1 MMKQRCKT
9 LPARVLAVVLSLV
22 MLLGSLPVSAA
33 ESRFLSFQVESVS
46 ENGSKT
52 ESREAAYVVGQ
63 ELYVSTNF
71 LAKYTLFYYNGDTHA
86 FVRRGQEANSK
97 FGRVE
102 INPDS
107 QKATVYMNPF
117 SSKEYTLHGV
127 YTFGQTTFLPL
138 DQMAAYLKCSLTIK
152 DDVMRVVNSGY
163 SLVDAEYAMSKIQ
176 SKSDLLRYDVGN
188 IVDDIFGGSE
198 MLFKLS
204 GILGYFGSTVFER
217 RISKLDFI
225 FHTGDIKEYESFLDK
240 CVTDNQAYM
249 DALTSGDDLI
259 NRFSTVAGLN
269 KDVHDTSKKLADLTS
284 IITDVTQPL
293 KEDNLSASLLWKD
306 ASDWNTAFSDLSK
319 ITQFADYYL
328 KLGSMCEDNQN
339 MLAQFGDRQLKSDT
353 DFPFR
358 VALLKVKSRY
368 GGSTVSNIM
377 AQVGQQLIKY
387 GADDAVKT
395 ALKKAASD
403 AVLSELAIATTTM
416 DVITKVCRAAGCDIA
431 SDANYSIMLDLAV
444 RTMLFNDFNDLD
456 NTLRH
461 TNESQTENYRQA
473 AIFYLI
479 ACKQTFDA
487 ANKLAA
493 KYDMSATYYKNRIK
507 TINTVLSLYY
517 LAIQSKHFDN
527 FAEMEE
533 NITNNQQE
541 IRDAGLL
548 QSGKTVSQD
557 EALQIDASADDDLQK
572 RQWNAQN
579 GELDYS
585 TDGHYIYTKFARQ
598 DENYRLYYSLILGD
612 ASGSEKVLTEC
623 TEGFVFA
630 GDRVYYCNAGGL
642 YSCNLEGG
650 DQRKEMRFFYDY
662 KNDYYYTHLIP
673 LPNHQILCDT
683 EIADGAGGTAQLLIY
698 DTENS
703 KSTKIGS
710 LKMDGYCSF
719 YTHGDD
725 LYMSGYGYDGGRTD
739 GTLFKYSLS
748 TADMEVID
756 VDVFVKDFN
765 GIFGDIAYFTDSER
779 GGKIN
784 IYKLDLT
791 KNEGFTSF
799 SVYDDDES
807 MHDILIYRDQVFIT
821 SGTGAGDGFAVWNG
835 KEFDYK
841 DPGISEHGLLSEY
854 GGMEFLGSKLVGMT
868 WNGIDNS
875 DDKITQL
882 YDLQ

>member
-33 ESRFLSFQVESVS
+33 ESRFLSFQMESVS

-71 LAKYTLFYYNGDTHA
+71 LAKYTLFYYNSDAHA

-107 QKATVYMNPF
+107 KKATVYMNPF

-176 SKSDLLRYDVGN
+176 GKSDLLRYDVGN
-188 IVDDIFGGSE
+188 IVDDIFAGSE

-284 IITDVTQPL
+284 VITDVTQPL

-339 MLAQFGDRQLKSDT
+339 MLAQFGDRQLKSDA

-377 AQVGQQLIKY
+377 GQVGQQLIKY

-395 ALKKAASD
+395 ALKKAAGD
-403 AVLSELAIATTTM
+403 AVLSKLSIVTTTM

-444 RTMLFNDFNDLD
+444 RTMLFNDFTDLD

-517 LAIQSKHFDN
+517 LAIQSKHFDH
-527 FAEMEE
+527 FDALDQ

-557 EALQIDASADDDLQK
+557 QALQIDASADDDLQK

-579 GELDYS
+579 AGLDYT

-598 DENYRLYYSLILGD
+598 DENYRYYYSLILGD

-623 TEGFVFA
+623 TEGFVFV
-630 GDRVYYCNAGGL
+630 GDRVYYCNVGGL
-642 YSCNLEGG
+642 YSCNLDGG

-662 KNDYYYTHLIP
+662 KNDYCYTQLIP

-807 MHDILIYRDQVFIT
+807 LHDILIYRDQVFIT

-835 KEFDYK
+835 KKFDNE
-841 DPGISEHGLLSEY
+841 DPGIFEHGLLSEHC
-854 GGMEFLGSKLVGMT
+854 GMAFLGSKLVGMS

>member
-71 LAKYTLFYYNGDTHA
+71 LAKYTLFYYNSDAHA

-107 QKATVYMNPF
+107 KKATVYMNPF

-176 SKSDLLRYDVGN
+176 GKSDLLRYDVGN
-188 IVDDIFGGSE
+188 IVDDIFAGSE

-284 IITDVTQPL
+284 VITDVTQPL

-339 MLAQFGDRQLKSDT
+339 MLAQFGDRQLKSDA

-377 AQVGQQLIKY
+377 GQVGQQLIKY

-395 ALKKAASD
+395 ALKKAAGD
-403 AVLSELAIATTTM
+403 AVLSKLSIVTTTM

-517 LAIQSKHFDN
+517 LAIQSKHFDH
-527 FAEMEE
+527 FDALDQ

-557 EALQIDASADDDLQK
+557 QALQIDASADDDLQK

-579 GELDYS
+579 AGLDYT

-598 DENYRLYYSLILGD
+598 DENYRYYYSLILGD

-623 TEGFVFA
+623 TEGFVFV
-630 GDRVYYCNAGGL
+630 GDRVYYCNVGGL
-642 YSCNLEGG
+642 YSCNLDGG

-662 KNDYYYTHLIP
+662 KNDYCYTQLIP

-807 MHDILIYRDQVFIT
+807 LHDILIYRDQVFIT

>member
-33 ESRFLSFQVESVS
+33 ESRFLSFQVEWVS

-138 DQMAAYLKCSLTIK
+138 NQMAAYLKCSLTIK

-188 IVDDIFGGSE
+188 IVDDIFDGSE

-377 AQVGQQLIKY
+377 GQVGQQLIKY

-403 AVLSELAIATTTM
+403 AVLSELAIVTTTM

-479 ACKQTFDA
+479 ACKQPFDA

-533 NITNNQQE
+533 NIANNQQE

-598 DENYRLYYSLILGD
+598 DENYKLYYSLILGD
-612 ASGSEKVLTEC
+612 ASGSEKVLAEC
-623 TEGFVFA
+623 TEGFVFV

-642 YSCNLEGG
+642 FSCNLDGG

>member
-117 SSKEYTLHGV
+117 SSKDYTLHGV

-188 IVDDIFGGSE
+188 IVDDIFDGSE

-259 NRFSTVAGLN
+259 NRFNTVAGLN

-377 AQVGQQLIKY
+377 GQVGQQLIKY
-387 GADDAVKT
+387 GAEDAVKT

-403 AVLSELAIATTTM
+403 AVLSELSIATTTM

-533 NITNNQQE
+533 NIADNQQE

-557 EALQIDASADDDLQK
+557 EALQIDTSADDDLQK

-765 GIFGDIAYFTDSER
+765 GIFGDVAYFTDSER

>member
-33 ESRFLSFQVESVS
+33 ESRFLSLQVESVS

-138 DQMAAYLKCSLTIK
+138 NQMAAYLKCSLTIK

-188 IVDDIFGGSE
+188 IVDDIFDGSE

-377 AQVGQQLIKY
+377 GQVGQQLIKY

-403 AVLSELAIATTTM
+403 AVLSELAIVTTTM

-479 ACKQTFDA
+479 ACKQPFDA

-533 NITNNQQE
+533 NIANNQQE

-598 DENYRLYYSLILGD
+598 DENYKLYYSLILGD
-612 ASGSEKVLTEC
+612 ASGSEKVLAEC
-623 TEGFVFA
+623 TEGFVFV

-642 YSCNLEGG
+642 FSCNLDGG

>member
-1 MMKQRCKT
+1 
-9 LPARVLAVVLSLV
+9 
-22 MLLGSLPVSAA
+22 
-33 ESRFLSFQVESVS
+33 
-46 ENGSKT
+46 
-52 ESREAAYVVGQ
+52 
-63 ELYVSTNF
+63 
-71 LAKYTLFYYNGDTHA
+71 
-86 FVRRGQEANSK
+86 
-97 FGRVE
+97 
-102 INPDS
+102 
-107 QKATVYMNPF
+107 
-117 SSKEYTLHGV
+117 
-127 YTFGQTTFLPL
+127 
-138 DQMAAYLKCSLTIK
+138 
-152 DDVMRVVNSGY
+152 
-163 SLVDAEYAMSKIQ
+163 
-176 SKSDLLRYDVGN
+176 
-188 IVDDIFGGSE
+188 
-198 MLFKLS
+198 
-204 GILGYFGSTVFER
+204 
-217 RISKLDFI
+217 
-225 FHTGDIKEYESFLDK
+225 
-240 CVTDNQAYM
+240 
-249 DALTSGDDLI
+249 
-259 NRFSTVAGLN
+259 
-269 KDVHDTSKKLADLTS
+269 
-284 IITDVTQPL
+284 
-293 KEDNLSASLLWKD
+293 
-306 ASDWNTAFSDLSK
+306 
-319 ITQFADYYL
+319 
-328 KLGSMCEDNQN
+328 
-339 MLAQFGDRQLKSDT
+339 
-353 DFPFR
+353 
-358 VALLKVKSRY
+358 
-368 GGSTVSNIM
+368 
-377 AQVGQQLIKY
+377 
-387 GADDAVKT
+387 
-395 ALKKAASD
+395 
-403 AVLSELAIATTTM
+403 
-416 DVITKVCRAAGCDIA
+416 
-431 SDANYSIMLDLAV
+431 MLDLAV

-517 LAIQSKHFDN
+517 LAIQSKHFDH
-527 FAEMEE
+527 FDALDQ

-557 EALQIDASADDDLQK
+557 QALQIDASADDDLQK

-579 GELDYS
+579 AGLDYT

-598 DENYRLYYSLILGD
+598 DENYRYYYSLILGD

-623 TEGFVFA
+623 TEGFVFV
-630 GDRVYYCNAGGL
+630 GDRVYYCNVGGL
-642 YSCNLEGG
+642 YSCNLDGG

-662 KNDYYYTHLIP
+662 KNDYCYTQLIP

-807 MHDILIYRDQVFIT
+807 LHDILIYRDQVFIT

-835 KEFDYK
+835 KKFDNE
-841 DPGISEHGLLSEY
+841 DPGIFEHGLLSEHC
-854 GGMEFLGSKLVGMT
+854 GMAFLGSKLVGMS

>member
-71 LAKYTLFYYNGDTHA
+71 LAKYTLFYYNSDAHA

-107 QKATVYMNPF
+107 KKATVYMNPF

-176 SKSDLLRYDVGN
+176 GKSDLLRYDVGN
-188 IVDDIFGGSE
+188 IVDDIFAGSE

-339 MLAQFGDRQLKSDT
+339 MLVQFGDRQLKSDA

-377 AQVGQQLIKY
+377 GQVGQQLIKY

-395 ALKKAASD
+395 ALKKAAGD
-403 AVLSELAIATTTM
+403 AVLSELSIVTTTM

-533 NITNNQQE
+533 NIANNQQE

-557 EALQIDASADDDLQK
+557 EALQIDSSADDDLQK

-579 GELDYS
+579 GKLDYS

-642 YSCNLEGG
+642 FSCNLDGG

-765 GIFGDIAYFTDSER
+765 GIFGDIAYFTEYER

-841 DPGISEHGLLSEY
+841 DPGISEHSLLSEY

>member
-9 LPARVLAVVLSLV
+9 LSARVLAVVLSLV

-138 DQMAAYLKCSLTIK
+138 NQMAAYLKCSLTIK

-188 IVDDIFGGSE
+188 IVDDIFDGSE

-293 KEDNLSASLLWKD
+293 KEENLSASLLWKD

-328 KLGSMCEDNQN
+328 KLGSMCEDNQY

-377 AQVGQQLIKY
+377 GQVGQQLIKY

-527 FAEMEE
+527 FAELEE
-533 NITNNQQE
+533 NIANNQQE

-557 EALQIDASADDDLQK
+557 EALQIDTSADDDLQK

-598 DENYRLYYSLILGD
+598 DENYRFYYSLILGD

-623 TEGFVFA
+623 TEGFVFV

-642 YSCNLEGG
+642 FSCNLDGG

-683 EIADGAGGTAQLLIY
+683 EIADGDGGTAQLLIY

-739 GTLFKYSLS
+739 GTLFKYSLL

-799 SVYDDDES
+799 SVYNDDES

>member
-138 DQMAAYLKCSLTIK
+138 NQMAAYLKCSLTIK

-188 IVDDIFGGSE
+188 IVDDIFDGSE

-377 AQVGQQLIKY
+377 GQVGQQLIKY
-387 GADDAVKT
+387 GAEDAVKT
-395 ALKKAASD
+395 ALKKVASD
-403 AVLSELAIATTTM
+403 AVLSQLAIATTTM

-533 NITNNQQE
+533 NIANNQQE

-557 EALQIDASADDDLQK
+557 EALQIDTSADDDLQK

-598 DENYRLYYSLILGD
+598 DENYKLYYSLILGD

-642 YSCNLEGG
+642 YSCNLDGG

-662 KNDYYYTHLIP
+662 KNDYCYTQLIP
-673 LPNHQILCDT
+673 LPNHQILCVT
-683 EIADGAGGTAQLLIY
+683 GIADAAGGTAQLLIY

>member
-1 MMKQRCKT
+1 MMEQRCKT

-138 DQMAAYLKCSLTIK
+138 NQMAAYLKCSLTIK

-188 IVDDIFGGSE
+188 IVDDIFDGSE

-377 AQVGQQLIKY
+377 GQVGQQLIKY

-403 AVLSELAIATTTM
+403 AVLSELAIVTTTM

-527 FAEMEE
+527 FAELEE
-533 NITNNQQE
+533 NIANNQQE

-557 EALQIDASADDDLQK
+557 EALQIDTSADDDLQK

-725 LYMSGYGYDGGRTD
+725 LYMFGYGYDGGRTD

>member
-1 MMKQRCKT
+1 M
-9 LPARVLAVVLSLV
+9 

-71 LAKYTLFYYNGDTHA
+71 LAKYTLFYYNSDTHA

-107 QKATVYMNPF
+107 KKATVYMNPF

-176 SKSDLLRYDVGN
+176 GKSDLLRYDVGN
-188 IVDDIFGGSE
+188 IVDDIFAGSE

-339 MLAQFGDRQLKSDT
+339 MLAQFGDRQLKSGG

-358 VALLKVKSRY
+358 AALFKVKSRY

-377 AQVGQQLIKY
+377 GQVGQQLIKY

-395 ALKKAASD
+395 ALKKAAGD
-403 AVLSELAIATTTM
+403 AVLSELSIVTTTM

-461 TNESQTENYRQA
+461 SNESQTENYRQA

-517 LAIQSKHFDN
+517 LAVQSKHFDS

-533 NITNNQQE
+533 NIANNQQE

-642 YSCNLEGG
+642 YSCNLDGG

>member
-33 ESRFLSFQVESVS
+33 ESRFLSFQMESVS

-71 LAKYTLFYYNGDTHA
+71 LAKYTLFYYNSDAHA

-107 QKATVYMNPF
+107 KKATVYMNPF

-176 SKSDLLRYDVGN
+176 GKSDLLRYDVGN
-188 IVDDIFGGSE
+188 IVDDIFAGSE

-284 IITDVTQPL
+284 VITDVTQPL

-339 MLAQFGDRQLKSDT
+339 MLAQFGDRQLKSDA

-377 AQVGQQLIKY
+377 GQVGQQLIKY

-395 ALKKAASD
+395 ALKKAAGD
-403 AVLSELAIATTTM
+403 AVLSKLSIVTTTM

-517 LAIQSKHFDN
+517 LAIQSKHFDH
-527 FAEMEE
+527 FDALDQ

-557 EALQIDASADDDLQK
+557 QALQIDASADDDLQK

-579 GELDYS
+579 AGLDYT

-598 DENYRLYYSLILGD
+598 DENYRYYYSLILGD

-623 TEGFVFA
+623 TEGFVFV
-630 GDRVYYCNAGGL
+630 GDRVYYCNVGGL
-642 YSCNLEGG
+642 YSCNLDGG

-662 KNDYYYTHLIP
+662 KNDYCYTQLIP

-807 MHDILIYRDQVFIT
+807 LHDILIYRDQVFIT

>member
-9 LPARVLAVVLSLV
+9 LPGRVLAVVLSLV

-117 SSKEYTLHGV
+117 SSKEFTLHGV

-138 DQMAAYLKCSLTIK
+138 NQMAAYLKCSLTIK

-188 IVDDIFGGSE
+188 IVDDIFDGSE
-198 MLFKLS
+198 MLFKIS

-377 AQVGQQLIKY
+377 GQVGQQLIKY

-403 AVLSELAIATTTM
+403 AVLSKLAIVTTTM

-461 TNESQTENYRQA
+461 TNESQTKNYRQA

-479 ACKQTFDA
+479 ACKQTFEA

-527 FAEMEE
+527 FAEMEK
-533 NITNNQQE
+533 NIANNQQE

-557 EALQIDASADDDLQK
+557 EALQIDTSADDDLQK

-598 DENYRLYYSLILGD
+598 DENYKLYYSLILGD

-623 TEGFVFA
+623 TEGFVFV

-642 YSCNLEGG
+642 FSCNLDGG

>member
-188 IVDDIFGGSE
+188 IVDDIFDGSE

-377 AQVGQQLIKY
+377 GQVGQQLIKY

-527 FAEMEE
+527 FAELEE
-533 NITNNQQE
+533 NIANNQQE

-557 EALQIDASADDDLQK
+557 EALQIDTSADDDLQK

-598 DENYRLYYSLILGD
+598 DENYKLYYSLILGD

-623 TEGFVFA
+623 TEGFVFV

-642 YSCNLEGG
+642 FSCNLDGG

>member
-9 LPARVLAVVLSLV
+9 LSARVLAVVLSLV

-188 IVDDIFGGSE
+188 IVDDIFDGSE

-377 AQVGQQLIKY
+377 GQVGQQLIKY

-403 AVLSELAIATTTM
+403 AVLSQLAIVTTTM

-527 FAEMEE
+527 FAELEE
-533 NITNNQQE
+533 NIANNQQE

-557 EALQIDASADDDLQK
+557 EALQIDTSADDDLQK

-598 DENYRLYYSLILGD
+598 DENYKLYYSLILGD

-623 TEGFVFA
+623 TEGFVFV

-642 YSCNLEGG
+642 FSCNLDGG

>member
-9 LPARVLAVVLSLV
+9 LSARVLAVVLSLV

-188 IVDDIFGGSE
+188 IVDDIFDGSE

-259 NRFSTVAGLN
+259 NRFNTVAGLN

-377 AQVGQQLIKY
+377 GQVGQQLIKY

-403 AVLSELAIATTTM
+403 VVLSQLAIVTTTM

>member
-1 MMKQRCKT
+1 MMEQRCKT

-107 QKATVYMNPF
+107 QKVTVYMNPF

-138 DQMAAYLKCSLTIK
+138 NQMAAYLKCSLTIK

-188 IVDDIFGGSE
+188 VVDDIFDGSE

-377 AQVGQQLIKY
+377 GQVGQQLIKY

-403 AVLSELAIATTTM
+403 AVLSELAIVTTTM

-527 FAEMEE
+527 FAELEE
-533 NITNNQQE
+533 NIANNQQE

-557 EALQIDASADDDLQK
+557 EALQIDTSADDDLQK

-725 LYMSGYGYDGGRTD
+725 LYMFGYGYDGGRTD

>member
-9 LPARVLAVVLSLV
+9 LSARVLAVVLSLV

-188 IVDDIFGGSE
+188 IVDDIFDGSE

-358 VALLKVKSRY
+358 MALLKVKSRY

-377 AQVGQQLIKY
+377 GQVGQQLIKY

-533 NITNNQQE
+533 NIANNQQE

-557 EALQIDASADDDLQK
+557 ETLQIDASADDDLQK

-598 DENYRLYYSLILGD
+598 DENYKLYYSLILGD
-612 ASGSEKVLTEC
+612 ASGSEKVLAEC
-623 TEGFVFA
+623 TEGFVFV

-642 YSCNLEGG
+642 FSCNLDGG

>member
-33 ESRFLSFQVESVS
+33 ESRFLSFQMESVS

-71 LAKYTLFYYNGDTHA
+71 LAKYTLFYYNSDAHA

-107 QKATVYMNPF
+107 KKATVYMNPF

-176 SKSDLLRYDVGN
+176 GKSDLLRYDVGN
-188 IVDDIFGGSE
+188 IVDDIFAGSE

-306 ASDWNTAFSDLSK
+306 ANDWNTAFSDLSK

-339 MLAQFGDRQLKSDT
+339 MLAQFGDRQMKSDV

-377 AQVGQQLIKY
+377 GQVGQQLIKY
-387 GADDAVKT
+387 GAEDAVKT
-395 ALKKAASD
+395 ALKKVASD
-403 AVLSELAIATTTM
+403 AVLSQLAIATTTM

-533 NITNNQQE
+533 NRANNQQE

-557 EALQIDASADDDLQK
+557 EALQIDSSADDDLQK

-579 GELDYS
+579 GKLDYS

-642 YSCNLEGG
+642 FSCNLDGG

-765 GIFGDIAYFTDSER
+765 GIFGDIAYFTEYER

-799 SVYDDDES
+799 FVYDDDES

-854 GGMEFLGSKLVGMT
+854 GGMEFLGSKLVGMS

>member
-138 DQMAAYLKCSLTIK
+138 NQMAAYLKCSLTIK

-176 SKSDLLRYDVGN
+176 GKSDLLRYDVGN

-377 AQVGQQLIKY
+377 GQVGQQLIKY

-533 NITNNQQE
+533 NIANNQQE
-541 IRDAGLL
+541 IRDVGLL

-642 YSCNLEGG
+642 YSCNLDGG

-698 DTENS
+698 DTENP

>member
-9 LPARVLAVVLSLV
+9 LPGRVLAVVLSLV

>member
-9 LPARVLAVVLSLV
+9 LPARMLAVVLSLV

-188 IVDDIFGGSE
+188 IVDDIFDGSE

-240 CVTDNQAYM
+240 CVTDNQAHM

-358 VALLKVKSRY
+358 MALLKVKSRY

-377 AQVGQQLIKY
+377 GQVGQQLIKY

-533 NITNNQQE
+533 NIANNQQE

-598 DENYRLYYSLILGD
+598 DENYKLYYSLILGD
-612 ASGSEKVLTEC
+612 ASGSEKVLAEC
-623 TEGFVFA
+623 TEGFVFV

-642 YSCNLEGG
+642 FSCNLDGG

>member
-71 LAKYTLFYYNGDTHA
+71 LAKYTLFYYNSDTHA

-188 IVDDIFGGSE
+188 VVDDIFGGSE

-377 AQVGQQLIKY
+377 GQVGQQLIKY
-387 GADDAVKT
+387 GANDAVKT

-403 AVLSELAIATTTM
+403 AVLSQLAIVTTTM

-533 NITNNQQE
+533 NIANNQQE

-598 DENYRLYYSLILGD
+598 DENYKLYYSLILGD

-623 TEGFVFA
+623 TEGFVFV

-642 YSCNLEGG
+642 FSCNLDGG

>member
-9 LPARVLAVVLSLV
+9 LPAQVLAVVLSLV

-46 ENGSKT
+46 ENGSIT

-138 DQMAAYLKCSLTIK
+138 NQMAAYLKCSLTIK

-163 SLVDAEYAMSKIQ
+163 SLVDAEYALSKIQ

-188 IVDDIFGGSE
+188 IVDDIFDGSE

-377 AQVGQQLIKY
+377 GQVGQQLIKY
-387 GADDAVKT
+387 GAEDAVKT

-403 AVLSELAIATTTM
+403 AVLSQLAIATTTM

-533 NITNNQQE
+533 NIANNQQE

-642 YSCNLEGG
+642 YSCNLDGG

>member
-1 MMKQRCKT
+1 M
-9 LPARVLAVVLSLV
+9 LAVVLSLV

-188 IVDDIFGGSE
+188 IVDDIFDGSE

-259 NRFSTVAGLN
+259 NRFNTVAGLN

-377 AQVGQQLIKY
+377 GQVGQQLIKY
-387 GADDAVKT
+387 GAEDAVKT

-403 AVLSELAIATTTM
+403 AVLSELSIATTTM

-533 NITNNQQE
+533 NIADNQQE

-557 EALQIDASADDDLQK
+557 EALQIDTSADDDLQK

-765 GIFGDIAYFTDSER
+765 GIFGDVAYFTDSER

>member
-1 MMKQRCKT
+1 M
-9 LPARVLAVVLSLV
+9 LAVVLSLV

-71 LAKYTLFYYNGDTHA
+71 LAKYTLFYYNSDAHA

-107 QKATVYMNPF
+107 KKATVYMNPF

-176 SKSDLLRYDVGN
+176 GKSDLLRYDVGN
-188 IVDDIFGGSE
+188 IVDDIFAGSE

-259 NRFSTVAGLN
+259 NRFSTVAWLN

-339 MLAQFGDRQLKSDT
+339 MLAQFGDRQLKSDA

-377 AQVGQQLIKY
+377 GQVGQQLIKY

-395 ALKKAASD
+395 ALKKAAGD
-403 AVLSELAIATTTM
+403 AVLSELSIVTTTM

-533 NITNNQQE
+533 NIANNQQE

-557 EALQIDASADDDLQK
+557 EALQIDSSADDDLQK

-579 GELDYS
+579 GKLDYS

-642 YSCNLEGG
+642 FSCNLDGG

-765 GIFGDIAYFTDSER
+765 GIFGDIAYFTEYER

-841 DPGISEHGLLSEY
+841 DPGISEHSLLSEY

>member
-152 DDVMRVVNSGY
+152 DDVMRVVNSGC

-188 IVDDIFGGSE
+188 IVDDIFDGSE

-259 NRFSTVAGLN
+259 NRFNTVAGLN

-377 AQVGQQLIKY
+377 GQVGQQLIKY
-387 GADDAVKT
+387 GAEDAVKT

-403 AVLSELAIATTTM
+403 AVLSELSIATTTM

-533 NITNNQQE
+533 NIADNQQE

-557 EALQIDASADDDLQK
+557 EALQIDTSADDDLQK

-765 GIFGDIAYFTDSER
+765 GIFGDVAYFTDSER

>member
-71 LAKYTLFYYNGDTHA
+71 LAKYTLFYYNSDTHA

-107 QKATVYMNPF
+107 KKATVYMNPF

-176 SKSDLLRYDVGN
+176 GKSDLLRYDVGN
-188 IVDDIFGGSE
+188 IVDDIFAGSE

-259 NRFSTVAGLN
+259 NRFSNAVGLN

-339 MLAQFGDRQLKSDT
+339 MLAQFGDRQLKSDA

-377 AQVGQQLIKY
+377 GQVGQQLIKY

-395 ALKKAASD
+395 ALKKAAGD
-403 AVLSELAIATTTM
+403 AVLSELSIVTTTM

-507 TINTVLSLYY
+507 TINMVLSLYY

-527 FAEMEE
+527 FAELEE
-533 NITNNQQE
+533 NIANNQQE

-557 EALQIDASADDDLQK
+557 QALQIDASADDDLQK

-579 GELDYS
+579 GKLDYS

-598 DENYRLYYSLILGD
+598 DENYRYYYSLILGD

-623 TEGFVFA
+623 TEGFVFV
-630 GDRVYYCNAGGL
+630 GDRVYYCNIGGL
-642 YSCNLEGG
+642 YSCNLDGG

-673 LPNHQILCDT
+673 LPNHQILCVT
-683 EIADGAGGTAQLLIY
+683 GIADAAGGTAQLVIY
-698 DTENS
+698 DTETSQS
-703 KSTKIGS
+703 KKLDINYTYY
-710 LKMDGYCSF
+710 DSF
-719 YTHGDD
+719 FTYGND
-725 LYMSGYGYDGGRTD
+725 LYYRTSNYYDEAWGSNYALRKYDLTTGKESKIDLNIDRTQ
-739 GTLFKYSLS
+739 F
-748 TADMEVID
+748 I
-756 VDVFVKDFN
+756 
-765 GIFGDIAYFTDSER
+765 GIFGDTMYFASSGDTKSIFKMDVRTGECTQLGTIQSDAP
-779 GGKIN
+779 IH
-784 IYKLDLT
+784 DLL
-791 KNEGFTSF
+791 
-799 SVYDDDES
+799 VY
-807 MHDILIYRDQVFIT
+807 HDQVFIT

>member
-9 LPARVLAVVLSLV
+9 LSARVLAVVLSLV

-176 SKSDLLRYDVGN
+176 SKSDLQRYDVGN
-188 IVDDIFGGSE
+188 IVDDIFDGSE

-259 NRFSTVAGLN
+259 NRFNTVAGLN

-377 AQVGQQLIKY
+377 GQVGQQLIKY

-403 AVLSELAIATTTM
+403 AVLSELAIVTTTM

-533 NITNNQQE
+533 NIANNQQE

-557 EALQIDASADDDLQK
+557 EALQIDTSADDDLQK

-579 GELDYS
+579 GKLDYS

-598 DENYRLYYSLILGD
+598 DENYKLYYSLILGD
-612 ASGSEKVLTEC
+612 ASGSEKVLAEC
-623 TEGFVFA
+623 TEGFVFV

-642 YSCNLEGG
+642 FSCNLDGG